1 MNEEVKR
8 KTRGVGK
15 KPALFN
21 TSVRLPREVVDYFAK
36 HYPFTKQAK
45 MREVL
50 VNFINQE
57 KQNGKTNS

>member
-1 MNEEVKR
+1 LNEEVKR